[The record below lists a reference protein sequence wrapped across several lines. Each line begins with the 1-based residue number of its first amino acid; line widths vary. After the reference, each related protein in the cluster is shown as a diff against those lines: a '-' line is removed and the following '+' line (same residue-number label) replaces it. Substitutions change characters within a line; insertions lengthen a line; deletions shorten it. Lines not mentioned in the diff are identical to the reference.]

1 MEQSE
6 NNSSEGTS
14 SESEELG
21 LYQIHQV
28 KKGSTPPVRV
38 EVRVNSKPLKMEVDT
53 GAAVSIISQKTW
65 QEVFPLLPIE
75 KSNVVLT
82 VYS

>member
-1 MEQSE
+1 M
-6 NNSSEGTS
+6 
-14 SESEELG
+14 
-21 LYQIHQV
+21 
-28 KKGSTPPVRV
+28 
-38 EVRVNSKPLKMEVDT
+38 NSKLLKMEVDT

-82 VYS
+82 TYSSERLKTLGRCTVNVSYRSQQKSFSYMSLRETALVC

>member
-1 MEQSE
+1 ME

-14 SESEELG
+14 WELEELG
-21 LYQIHQV
+21 LYQIHRV
-28 KKGSTPPVRV
+28 KKGTTPPVRV
-38 EVRVNSKPLKMEVDT
+38 EVRVNSKPLKIEADT
-53 GAAVSIISQKTW
+53 GAAVLIISQKTW

-82 VYS
+82 MYS